1 MSKHRGPNPWGGVA
15 EDPYSASEV
24 VGQGDAGGAVQTLKI
39 DHGGG
44 NPDAVD
50 PDETNAV
57 RTDSEVEA
65 GKDQQQGL
73 DELVVEETAVA
84 RGAVNI
90 TNTSAEEASDVEV
103 VSNVSGTDSSS
114 STTSSSSGDE
124 SSDSEDSTSREQM
137 GRRNSGVTVTGTGGM
152 LPSLGGVSGAVLAV
166 AAVAV
171 AFLAGGGD

>member
-24 VGQGDAGGAVQTLKI
+24 VGQGDDGGPVQTLQI
-39 DHGGG
+39 DHGGN
-44 NPDAVD
+44 NPNAVD

-57 RTDSEVEA
+57 RTDSEIAA
-65 GKDQQQGL
+65 GKDQQEGL
-73 DELVVEETAVA
+73 DDLVVEDDAVEEG
-84 RGAVNI
+84 RVTI

-103 VSNVSGTDSSS
+103 VDNVSGTDD
-114 STTSSSSGDE
+114 SGG
-124 SSDSEDSTSREQM
+124 SNNSTSQERM
-137 GRRNSGVTVTGTGGM
+137 RNRNTATRTFGGM